1 MFKLNVDLINRLVR
15 EEDGQNLIE
24 YALVAGLL
32 AVGAIAALTLVK
44 TEVIALFTEVS
55 TTLKKAL

>member
-1 MFKLNVDLINRLVR
+1 MLQLNNDMMTRLIH

-32 AVGAIAALTLVK
+32 AVGAIAALTTVRTELV
-44 TEVIALFTEVS
+44 ALFNQVS
-55 TTLKKAL
+55 KTLRTAL

>member
-1 MFKLNVDLINRLVR
+1 MLNLNVINRLVH

-32 AVGAIAALTLVK
+32 AVGAIAALTLLK
-44 TEVIALFTEVS
+44 TEIIQLFNTVSIALYSAV
-55 TTLKKAL
+55 